1 MLIVKQATG
10 YRSLYISVCERQGA
24 MRRGE
29 THRPAAVAAMTAPRE
44 ARARVRLRRRAAS
57 AASGGESA
65 AVRVAGRRG
74 TARERRARTGRLWCA
89 CCRTARAL
97 RLRRGGRRSGARG
110 ACGGSCREHHR
121 ARRELR
127 WGQHGHAAA
136 EQQNKRSGGGRGCH
150 ARHVTRARRAAARL
164 SSGELWSRSGAAPSR
179 TVRFNVVI
187 RYCTRGMR
195 RAVAHATAR
204 AAAQPHVEQYQW
216 SSALALGSRLLRPR
230 RRRGPRRCWPCRSAS
245 SASPCAP
252 GRPRR
257 G

>member
-1 MLIVKQATG
+1 MEMCVSAARPLSAERARLIGERNLFVIWRAQRPSAQCLSPQRARATRLGTPPRVQHRRRCISARDMPIVKQATG

-136 EQQNKRSGGGRGCH
+136 EQQNTRSGGGRGCH
-150 ARHVTRARRAAARL
+150 ARHVTRGGRPLA
-164 SSGELWSRSGAAPSR
+164 SRQASYG
-179 TVRFNVVI
+179 T
-187 RYCTRGMR
+187 
-195 RAVAHATAR
+195 
-204 AAAQPHVEQYQW
+204 
-216 SSALALGSRLLRPR
+216 ALGLHRA
-230 RRRGPRRCWPCRSAS
+230 GPSGS
-245 SASPCAP
+245 T
-252 GRPRR
+252 
-257 G
+257 